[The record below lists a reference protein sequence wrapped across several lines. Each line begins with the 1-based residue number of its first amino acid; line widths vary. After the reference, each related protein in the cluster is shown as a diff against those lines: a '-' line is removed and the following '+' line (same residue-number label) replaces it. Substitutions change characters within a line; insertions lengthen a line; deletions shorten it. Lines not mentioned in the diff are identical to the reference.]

1 METKETAAIKK
12 VKYSINKINESR
24 NVALTILAGSCKG
37 KYQTNHCLSRSRRNS
52 WFHRQALLIVR
63 LWTKYTFEQNGQLQ
77 WRTIMNNG
85 ISTWRTKMGWMAVC
99 QVRWQLHGYK
109 NNEYWAAAFNN
120 QEKTAYEIIP
130 NILADHWFLW
140 WDQRYGPLEWLSVL
154 QLKNLYQ
161 EAAAFL
167 KPERAVEQQEK
178 QQNLPM
184 WKNCVQQCLTVNSY
198 MFLWHTG

>member
-1 METKETAAIKK
+1 M
-12 VKYSINKINESR
+12 
-24 NVALTILAGSCKG
+24 AGSFKG

-52 WFHRQALLIVR
+52 WFHRQALLTVR

-99 QVRWQLHGYK
+99 QVRWLLHGYK
-109 NNEYWAAAFNN
+109 NNEYWASAFNN

-130 NILADHWFLW
+130 NILVDHWFLW
-140 WDQRYGPLEWLSVL
+140 WDQSYGPLEWLSVL

-167 KPERAVEQQEK
+167 KPENAVELKEK
-178 QQNLPM
+178 QQIFLCE
-184 WKNCVQQCLTVNSY
+184 KIAYNSVWQSTPKY
-198 MFLWHTG
+198 FCGTQVRRFASSLSMGNTFPVYNSR